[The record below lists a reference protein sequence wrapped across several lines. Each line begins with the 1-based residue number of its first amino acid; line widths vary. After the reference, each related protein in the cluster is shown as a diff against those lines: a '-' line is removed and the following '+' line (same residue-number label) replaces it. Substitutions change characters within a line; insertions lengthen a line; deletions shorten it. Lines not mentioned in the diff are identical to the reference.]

1 MSFDESVAATFF
13 SHCASLVFLS
23 LAEEVAEAAAGA
35 GPLEVVE
42 VTPNCEILEADT
54 NSAAAVVVAETQCA
68 KNGGKIAK

>member
-13 SHCASLVFLS
+13 SHCASLFLS
-23 LAEEVAEAAAGA
+23 LAEVAAEAAGA

-42 VTPNCEILEADT
+42 VTPNCEILEADA
-54 NSAAAVVVAETQCA
+54 NSAAAAVVAETQCA